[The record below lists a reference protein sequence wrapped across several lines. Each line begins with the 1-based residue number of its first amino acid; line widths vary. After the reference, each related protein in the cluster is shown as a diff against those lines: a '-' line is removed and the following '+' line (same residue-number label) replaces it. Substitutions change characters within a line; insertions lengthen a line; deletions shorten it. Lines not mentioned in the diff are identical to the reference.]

1 MKETKFRRLRREE
14 LEEVRDQFVKFL
26 GVNGVDADSWQKMKA
41 DDPQRADGLILQFS
55 QIVFEGV
62 IKRIEYLIQR
72 RPRDLRTYRLLD
84 DKIEMRGILLEGE
97 TSLDLSDTDISPQD
111 MLITLRSDGAK
122 VKLFRG
128 ERAYNATIGRD
139 QDIFLLMEAGALI
152 DDGELFGILND
163 L

>member
-1 MKETKFRRLRREE
+1 MKESKFRRLRRDE
-14 LEEVRDQFVKFL
+14 LEEVRDQFIKFL
-26 GVNGVDADSWQKMKA
+26 GVNGIDAGSWQKMKV
-41 DDPQRADGLILQFS
+41 DEPQAADGLILQFS

-72 RPRDLRTYRLLD
+72 RPRDLRTYQLLE

-97 TSLDLSDTDISPQD
+97 TSLDLSNTDISPQD
-111 MLITLRSDGAK
+111 MLITLRADGAK

-128 ERAYNATIGRD
+128 ERAYNPAIGRD

-152 DDGELFGILND
+152 DDGELFGILAN